1 MLILSSYKSIFL
13 DTNILLHQTFDDL
26 DESKYNIVTDTLD
39 KLLTNDCKLYISSQI
54 LREFFAISTNAK
66 IFQDPLTVEEAV
78 QKIQE
83 FQDSFNVLYDTNSSL
98 DILKKL
104 VIQYRIERQKI
115 HDSNIAATVIANN
128 IDGLF
133 TFNTKDFKIFQ
144 EITLL
149 EYI

>member
-1 MLILSSYKSIFL
+1 MLILNSYKSIFL

-26 DESKYNIVTDTLD
+26 DENKYNIVTDTLD

>member
-39 KLLTNDCKLYISSQI
+39 KLLTNGCSLYISSQI